1 MIETET
7 PCRLPTGMNNSHHP
21 AMIKA
26 SPRSQPDFNG
36 LPNMTFRQLEVFRLV
51 CREESYANAAIEL
64 HSTRANVKRVC
75 EDFEKVVGRPLF
87 TEGSARELS
96 PTPFARELIG
106 QMSPLSRGLRTLG
119 ETVRN
124 LHQEGRVLRFAAAGE
139 LFRGGLF
146 TDFLARL
153 QISDRF
159 RPCFLRVE
167 PERCRTA
174 LLNAECDVYFGAGI
188 GASDRLDQIHL
199 APIDW
204 QIEPGASF
212 KGPLPSGPEELPSN
226 HWWITEGC
234 DPESAAAL
242 LAEFQ
247 SRGAVGGRILSQV
260 QTESPSHEDI
270 VLRHDTTVRHS
281 GDQAWPTYRFSALIR
296 KHHPY
301 TELLPRLQGAAI
313 S

>member
-1 MIETET
+1 
-7 PCRLPTGMNNSHHP
+7 MNTSHYP
-21 AMIKA
+21 AMSQA

-87 TEGSARELS
+87 TEGPARELI
-96 PTPFARELIG
+96 PTPFARELIS
-106 QMSPLSRGLRTLG
+106 QISPLSRGLRALG

-188 GASDRLDQIHL
+188 GASDRLDQIQL
-199 APIDW
+199 APISW
-204 QIEPGASF
+204 RIEPGPRF
-212 KGPLPSGPEELPSN
+212 KGPLPNGPDELPRDR
-226 HWWITEGC
+226 WWITEGC

-242 LAEFQ
+242 LAEFH
-247 SRGAVGGRILSQV
+247 SRGASGGRVLPV
-260 QTESPSHEDI
+260 SPADTPAPDDI

-281 GDQAWPTYRFSALIR
+281 GDKVWPTYRFSALIR

-301 TELLPRLQGAAI
+301 TELLPRLKGAAI